1 MNVPLRK
8 ALKIIFFSTFFI
20 SGGATLSLGIYQYI
34 QLERVFDER
43 YNILAIVQTSTE
55 KENLN
60 TAYFAELLNLSVD
73 QPTNIYRFNKNAN
86 LSKLAKSPLLKKA
99 AIKKIYPGT
108 IQIHY
113 VLRIPVAFLADYTNV
128 AIDKDGIAIPFK
140 PFFTPKILP
149 EIYLGLQDAP
159 DDQFLGNR
167 VATKEAKLA
176 LKLLDYLIVH
186 LVSDQTTLKRIDVS
200 TSYAS
205 SFGQKQIVVVVED
218 TVEKMKNDNPVI
230 THYLRTLRLS
240 TNGYE
245 DEIKAYLLLR
255 QHLLEKN
262 MAKDFKVID
271 LRIPDLAFLSK

>member
-1 MNVPLRK
+1 MKVPLKK

-20 SGGATLSLGIYQYI
+20 SGGAFLSFGIYQYI
-34 QLERVFDER
+34 QMERVYDER

-73 QPTNIYRFNKNAN
+73 QPTNIYRFNKNVG

-99 AIKKIYPGT
+99 VIKKIYPGT

-113 VLRIPVAFLADYTNV
+113 VLRVPVAFLADYANV
-128 AIDKDGIAIPFK
+128 AIDKDGVAIPFK

-149 EIYLGLQDAP
+149 EIYLGLQEEP
-159 DDQFLGNR
+159 DEQFLGSR
-167 VATKEAKLA
+167 IQTKEAKLA

-186 LVSDQTTLKRIDVS
+186 LVSDETTLKRIDVS

-205 SFGQKQIVVVVED
+205 SFGQKQIVIVVED
-218 TVEKMKNDNPVI
+218 TIEKMKNGNPII

-240 TNGYE
+240 STGYKE
-245 DEIKAYLLLR
+245 EIKAYLVLR
-255 QHLLEKN
+255 EHLLEKDL
-262 MAKDFKVID
+262 AKDFKVID
-271 LRIPDLAFLSK
+271 LRIPDLALLSK